1 MPQVPASPPPSVP
14 TPAPLVRAIGTF
26 GLAAAIVNI
35 TVGGGI
41 FRLPAGAADA
51 LGPAAPLAYV
61 VCAVA
66 MGLIVLCIAD
76 AGSRIS
82 LTGGPYAYIG
92 VALGPYAAFLAG
104 ILLWMIGGFAT
115 AAVATIFAASV
126 GQLVP
131 ALAPYRSLVIVAT
144 FAWWA
149 LLNLRGV
156 ALGARVNAI
165 ATIAKLLPLLLVAIG
180 GLFAVQPAHLTVAHW
195 PSAGDVARASLILV
209 FAFAGVETAIVP
221 SGEVR
226 DSARTVPRA
235 IALAMVGVTV
245 LYVALQVAAQG
256 ILGPALSGAAT
267 PLADAAGAAFG
278 GWARTLLLAG
288 ASVSMFG
295 YLGGMVLAVPRIV
308 YALAQDGYLPRILA
322 AVHPLRRTP
331 QVAIVA
337 QTLLTIALA
346 ISGTFER
353 LAIIANASA
362 LALYLG
368 CAVAAWRL
376 RARDAAG
383 ASPTSLPLSGV
394 APFLAV
400 PVIAW
405 LLSGL
410 TRGEWIGFGACLAVA
425 SAIYLAV
432 RGVRGTT
439 SPSVIADGA
448 LSSESRT
455 QP

>member
-1 MPQVPASPPPSVP
+1 
-14 TPAPLVRAIGTF
+14 VRAIGTF

-61 VCAVA
+61 VCAIA
-66 MGLIVLCIAD
+66 MGLIVICIAD
-76 AGSRIS
+76 AGSRVS

-131 ALAPYRSLVIVAT
+131 ALARWPGVVIVAT

-149 LLNLRGV
+149 FLNLRGV
-156 ALGARVNAI
+156 ALGARANTI
-165 ATIAKLLPLLLVAIG
+165 ATVAKLLPLLLVAIG
-180 GLFAVQPAHLTVAHW
+180 GLFAVQPANLTVTHW

-226 DSARTVPRA
+226 DPARTVPRG
-235 IALAMVGVTV
+235 IALAMIAVTV
-245 LYVALQVAAQG
+245 LYILLQTAAQG
-256 ILGPALSGAAT
+256 ILGGGLATAAT
-267 PLADAAGAAFG
+267 PLADAAGTAFG
-278 GWARTLLLAG
+278 GWARAVLLAG
-288 ASVSMFG
+288 AAVSMFG
-295 YLGGMVLAVPRIV
+295 YLGGMVLAVPRLV
-308 YALAQDGYLPRILA
+308 YALALDGYLPRVLA
-322 AVHPLRRTP
+322 AVHPVRRTP
-331 QVAIVA
+331 QVAILA
-337 QTLLTIALA
+337 QTALTIALA

-353 LAIIANASA
+353 LAIIANAAA

-368 CAVAAWRL
+368 CAAAAWRL
-376 RARDAAG
+376 RARDAEDAARG
-383 ASPTSLPLSGV
+383 SLPVAGI
-394 APFLAV
+394 APFVAV

-410 TRGEWIGFGACLAVA
+410 TRGEWIGFGACLAIA
-425 SAIYLAV
+425 SVIYLLV
-432 RGVRGTT
+432 RARGLTAAEAT
-439 SPSVIADGA
+439 SVPG
-448 LSSESRT
+448 
-455 QP
+455 PPG